1 MAPNITN
8 APTGVLFE
16 DDDQVKPQ
24 SGKLDVH
31 VPQACDP
38 NHKIR
43 IVWRNV
49 IIFVYLHAAALYG
62 AWLLLTS
69 AKLATIAFGESA
81 GEPCP
86 AAPPREREG
95 DPRDV
100 D

>member
-16 DDDQVKPQ
+16 DDDLVKPQ

-69 AKLATIAFGESA
+69 AKLATIAFGESSRRRRDA
-81 GEPCP
+81 RTP
-86 AAPPREREG
+86 ARGILRT
-95 DPRDV
+95 
-100 D
+100 